1 MEKKLVVLGGGES
14 GVGSAILG
22 KKERYEVFLSDH
34 GVVQP
39 KYRNVLLNNE
49 IEFEE
54 SGHTLERIL
63 NASIVVKS
71 PGIPNHNSLIQTLKE
86 KGIPVVS
93 EIEWASKFTDAMLIG
108 ITGSNGKTTTTSMV
122 HHMLKSVGRNVGLAG
137 NIGFSFAH
145 QVATK
150 DFDTYVLELSSFQL
164 DDIDTL
170 KIDLAVLLNITAD
183 HLDRYDYK
191 LQGYVDAK
199 FRILNHADEDTTLV
213 YCLDD
218 PIVVQNLSKLS
229 YPGKQLSYSLN
240 QEADAHLKGDV
251 LESGQGVALP
261 VKEVL
266 IKGKHNLLNT
276 LAVLLV
282 GQELGLDGI
291 QINRAISTFEA
302 IEHRLEKVTEI
313 AGVEYINDS
322 KATNVDAT
330 YYALDAMDKPV
341 IWIAGGVDKGNDYSV
356 LGELVTQ
363 KVKAIVC
370 MGLNNDE
377 LLQAFGGM
385 VDKIEEVSGA
395 KEAVE
400 VAKSLATQGDVVLL
414 SPACASFDL
423 FKNYEDRG
431 IQYKQ
436 AIINL

>member
-71 PGIPNHNSLIQTLKE
+71 PGIPNHSSLIQTLKE

-108 ITGSNGKTTTTSMV
+108 ITGSNGKTTATSMV

-145 QVATK
+145 QVATN

-199 FRILNHADEDTTLV
+199 FRILNHADENTTLV

-218 PIVVQNLSKLS
+218 PIVVQNLLKLS

-240 QEADAHLKGDV
+240 QEADAHLRGDV
-251 LESGQGVALP
+251 LESDQGVALP
-261 VKEVL
+261 VKELL

-302 IEHRLEKVTEI
+302 IEHRLEKVSET

-341 IWIAGGVDKGNDYSV
+341 VWIVGGVDKGNDYSV

-363 KVKAIVC
+363 KVKAMVC
-370 MGLNNDE
+370 MGLNNDK
-377 LLQAFGGM
+377 LLQAFSGM

-400 VAKSLATQGDVVLL
+400 VAKSLATEGDVVLL

>member
-71 PGIPNHNSLIQTLKE
+71 PGIPNYSSLIQTLQE

-108 ITGSNGKTTTTSMV
+108 ITGSNGKTTATSMV

-199 FRILNHADEDTTLV
+199 FRILNHADENTTLV

-218 PIVVQNLSKLS
+218 PIVVQNLLKLS

-240 QEADAHLKGDV
+240 QEADAHLRGDV
-251 LESGQGVALP
+251 LESDQGVALP
-261 VKEVL
+261 VKELL

-302 IEHRLEKVTEI
+302 IEHRLEKVSET

-341 IWIAGGVDKGNDYSV
+341 VWIVGGVDKGNDYSV

-363 KVKAIVC
+363 KVKAMVC
-370 MGLNNDE
+370 MGLNNDK
-377 LLQAFGGM
+377 LLQAFSGM

-400 VAKSLATQGDVVLL
+400 VAKSLATEGDVVLL

>member
-71 PGIPNHNSLIQTLKE
+71 PGIPNHSSLIQTLKE

-108 ITGSNGKTTTTSMV
+108 ITGSNGKTTATSMV

-199 FRILNHADEDTTLV
+199 FRILNHADENTTLV

-218 PIVVQNLSKLS
+218 PIVVQNLLKLS

-240 QEADAHLKGDV
+240 QEADAHLRGDV
-251 LESGQGVALP
+251 LESDQGVALP
-261 VKEVL
+261 VKELL

-302 IEHRLEKVTEI
+302 IEHRLEKVSET

-341 IWIAGGVDKGNDYSV
+341 VWIVGGVDKGNDYSV

-363 KVKAIVC
+363 KVKAMVC
-370 MGLNNDE
+370 MGLNNDK
-377 LLQAFGGM
+377 LLQAFSGM

-400 VAKSLATQGDVVLL
+400 VAKSLATEGDVVLL